1 MTSSQR
7 TQKEPS
13 LNDLKRMGL
22 VPRRWSWAEAFTRSK
37 GDPRHYGV
45 GLWAWVL
52 HRVTGLL
59 LGLYLVLH
67 LWTLG
72 FVLAGSEALN
82 GILAYLSRPIFHFFD
97 LALFAGFLYHGLNGF
112 RITLVDLMDV
122 DHRRLFWMV
131 IILTITLTVAAAPY
145 FLHLV

>member
-7 TQKEPS
+7 ARSEPS
-13 LNDLKRMGL
+13 LDDLREMGL

-37 GDPRHYGV
+37 GDPQKYGV

-82 GILAYLSRPIFHFFD
+82 GILAYLNRPIFHLFD
-97 LALFAGFLYHGLNGF
+97 LTLFAGFLYHGLNGL

-122 DHRRLFWMV
+122 DHRRLFWIV
-131 IILTITLTVAAAPY
+131 IFLTVTITVAVAPY

>member
-1 MTSSQR
+1 MTSSDTR
-7 TQKEPS
+7 REPS
-13 LNDLKRMGL
+13 LDDLRRMGQ
-22 VPRRWSWAEAFTRSK
+22 VPRRWSWAAAFTRSK
-37 GDPRHYGV
+37 GDPRRYGP

-72 FVLAGSEALN
+72 FVLAGSDALN
-82 GILAYLSRPIFHFFD
+82 SILAYLNRPVFHLFD
-97 LALFAGFLYHGLNGF
+97 LMLFAGFLYHGLNGL
-112 RITLVDLMDV
+112 RITLVDLIDV
-122 DHRRLFWMV
+122 DQRRLFWIV
-131 IILTITLTVAAAPY
+131 IVLTGTLTVAVAPY

>member
-1 MTSSQR
+1 
-7 TQKEPS
+7 
-13 LNDLKRMGL
+13 MGHA
-22 VPRRWSWAEAFTRSK
+22 PRRWSWVAAFTRSK
-37 GDPRHYGV
+37 GDPRRYGP

-72 FVLAGSEALN
+72 FVLAGSDALN
-82 GILAYLSRPIFHFFD
+82 SILAYLNRPVFHLFD
-97 LALFAGFLYHGLNGF
+97 LMLFAGFLYHGLNGL
-112 RITLVDLMDV
+112 RITLVDLIDV
-122 DHRRLFWMV
+122 DQRRLFWIV
-131 IILTITLTVAAAPY
+131 IVLTGTLTVAVAPY

>member
-1 MTSSQR
+1 MTASR
-7 TQKEPS
+7 DRREPS
-13 LNDLKRMGL
+13 LDDLRRTGQ
-22 VPRRWSWAEAFTRSK
+22 VPRRWSWVVAFTRSQ
-37 GDPRHYGV
+37 GDPRRYGP

-59 LGLYLVLH
+59 LGLYLILH

-82 GILAYLSRPIFHFFD
+82 SILAYLNQPVFHFFD
-97 LALFAGFLYHGLNGF
+97 LLLFAGFLYHGLNGV
-112 RITLVDLMDV
+112 RITLIDLVDV
-122 DHRRLFWMV
+122 DQRRLFWIV
-131 IILTITLTVAAAPY
+131 LALTGTVTVAVAPY

>member
-1 MTSSQR
+1 MTSSGTR
-7 TQKEPS
+7 REYS
-13 LNDLKRMGL
+13 LDDLRRMGL
-22 VPRRWSWAEAFTRSK
+22 APRRWSWAAAFTRSK
-37 GDPRHYGV
+37 GDPRRYGP
-45 GLWAWVL
+45 GLWAWIL

-72 FVLAGSEALN
+72 FVLAGSDALN
-82 GILAYLSRPIFHFFD
+82 SVLAYLNRPIFHLFD
-97 LALFAGFLYHGLNGF
+97 LILFAGFLYHGLNGV

-122 DHRRLFWMV
+122 DQRRLFWIV
-131 IILTITLTVAAAPY
+131 IFLTVAITAAVAPY

>member
-1 MTSSQR
+1 MTSSSR
-7 TQKEPS
+7 NPREHS
-13 LNDLKRMGL
+13 LDDLRRMGL
-22 VPRRWSWAEAFTRSK
+22 VPRRSSWAAAFTRSQ
-37 GDPRHYGV
+37 GDPRRYGP

-67 LWTLG
+67 LWTLS
-72 FVLAGSEALN
+72 FVLAGSDAVN
-82 GILAYLSRPIFHFFD
+82 SVLAYLNRPIFHLFD
-97 LALFAGFLYHGLNGF
+97 LTLFAGFLYHGLNGL

-122 DHRRLFWMV
+122 DQRRLFWIV
-131 IILTITLTVAAAPY
+131 IFLTVAITVAVAPY